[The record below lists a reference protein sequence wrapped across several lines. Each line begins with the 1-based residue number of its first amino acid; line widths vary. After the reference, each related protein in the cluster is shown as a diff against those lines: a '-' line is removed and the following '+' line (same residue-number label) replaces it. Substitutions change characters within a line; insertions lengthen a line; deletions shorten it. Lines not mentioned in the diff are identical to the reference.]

1 MAEDSVIE
9 IKNLKKHFG
18 KVKAVDGIDIS
29 VERGEIFGFLG
40 PNGAGKT
47 TAIRCMMDFIRPVAG
62 EIKILGRDAQIDSTE
77 LKKQIGYLPGNVR
90 LYEYWS
96 GKEHIDFYRSFGGK
110 KEVAEELVKKLD
122 FDTKIKFKTLSSG
135 NKQKLGLILAL
146 MKEPKVL
153 ILDEPTVSLDP
164 LLQNSVHQ
172 LLKEYQEKGTTIF
185 ISSHNLS
192 EVDRICDR
200 VGIIKAGKMIA
211 VEDIKSLKEKQIHQ
225 ITVYFSDGVKI
236 EDFKMPEIQKIRQ
249 VGAGFIIDIKG
260 DINPVL
266 KKLTE
271 YSIRDIE
278 ISHATLEE
286 IFLEFYQK

>member
-1 MAEDSVIE
+1 MPTTIE

-47 TAIRCMMDFIRPVAG
+47 TAIRCMMDFIRPTSG
-62 EIKILGRDAQIDSTE
+62 KIKILGRDAQIDSTE
-77 LKKQIGYLPGNVR
+77 VKKDTGYLPGNVQ
-90 LYEYWS
+90 LYEYWN
-96 GKEHIDFYRSFGGK
+96 GEEHINFYQSFGGK
-110 KEVAEELVKKLD
+110 KEVAAELIKKLD
-122 FDTKIKFKTLSSG
+122 FDTKVRFKNLSSG
-135 NKQKLGLILAL
+135 NKQKLGVILAL

-153 ILDEPTVSLDP
+153 IFDEPTVSLDP

-172 LLKEYQEKGTTIF
+172 LLKEYQKRGTTIF

-192 EVDRICDR
+192 EVDRICNR

-211 VEDIKSLKEKQIHQ
+211 VEDIKGLKEKRMHTIS
-225 ITVYFSDGVKI
+225 I
-236 EDFKMPEIQKIRQ
+236 DFATKVTKEEIRMAEIQRIDEI
-249 VGAGFIIDIKG
+249 GDGFLLDVKG

-266 KKLTE
+266 KKLTG
-271 YSIRDIE
+271 YPIKDIE